1 MGYKHGITSMARL
14 TRPDWD
20 PYDVIIETVER
31 LNQVEKIQVEIIN
44 KLSKL
49 EAMMERISHNHANLT
64 QNHQKLVNYVTETNP
79 PRK

>member
-1 MGYKHGITSMARL
+1 MGHFNGAVTMARI

-20 PYDVIIETVER
+20 PYDVIIETVTR
-31 LNQVEKIQVEIIN
+31 LDQVEKIQVEIIN

-64 QNHQKLVNYVTETNP
+64 QNHQKLVNYVTETHP

>member
-1 MGYKHGITSMARL
+1 MGHKHGDLAMARL

-20 PYDVIIETVER
+20 PYDVIIETVKR
-31 LNQVEKIQVEIIN
+31 LDQVEKIQVEIIN

-49 EAMMERISHNHANLT
+49 EAMMERMSQNHANLT
-64 QNHQKLVNYVTETNP
+64 DNHRKLVNYVTETHP